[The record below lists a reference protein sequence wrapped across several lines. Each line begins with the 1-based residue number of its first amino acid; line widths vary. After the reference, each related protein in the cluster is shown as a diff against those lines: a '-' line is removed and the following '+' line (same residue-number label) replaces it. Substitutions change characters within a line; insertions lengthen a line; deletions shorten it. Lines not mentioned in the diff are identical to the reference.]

1 MYSVRTEEGMASEI
15 PTVHTISS
23 HDLAREIHEYQ
34 VDTHTHTVDLLF
46 TGFHVSL
53 FLPLPHPPP
62 NRVQYFY

>member
-34 VDTHTHTVDLLF
+34 VDTHTHTHTRWTYF
-46 TGFHVSL
+46 SL
-53 FLPLPHPPP
+53 DFMPPPPPPPLPPSPPP
-62 NRVQYFY
+62 PS